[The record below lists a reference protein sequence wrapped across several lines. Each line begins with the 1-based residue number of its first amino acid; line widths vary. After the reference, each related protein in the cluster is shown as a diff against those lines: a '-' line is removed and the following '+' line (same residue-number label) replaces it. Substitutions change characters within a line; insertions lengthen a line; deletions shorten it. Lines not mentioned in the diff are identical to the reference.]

1 MRRLPLTLFVLLAC
15 TVLTAQVRIDAAIEF
30 SAADE
35 ALRQVTGLGQAVLPT
50 EAVSVSS
57 YRTGLFAIATSDG
70 TEWAVS
76 LNGIE
81 GAPTPGTAI
90 TVLSPAPLTGP
101 VLLRFNGLGPYAL
114 TMGPS
119 SPLDGAAT
127 TEGAP
132 LLIVFDGTGFQVM
145 APSHKGLRPCP
156 PEMATVNDQYCM
168 DLLPN
173 TELMDFF
180 QASAACGARG
190 ARLCSWSEFIAG
202 CDQRIP
208 LGITIVG
215 QYEWV
220 GSTCNEDGQARVSG
234 LSSCFSTGCG
244 NATGSTLRM
253 HRCCLER

>member
-1 MRRLPLTLFVLLAC
+1 MRRLPLTLFLSLAC
-15 TVLTAQVRIDAAIEF
+15 PFLIAQVRVDGAIQL

-35 ALRQVTGLGQAVLPT
+35 ALRQVTGLAPARLPT
-50 EAVSVSS
+50 EAVSVAS

-70 TEWAVS
+70 TEWAVTID
-76 LNGIE
+76 GIQ
-81 GAPTPGTAI
+81 GDPTPGTAI
-90 TVLSPAPLTGP
+90 TVLSPTPPTGP
-101 VLLRFNGLGPYAL
+101 VLLRVNGAGPYAL
-114 TMGPS
+114 TVGPS
-119 SPLDGAAT
+119 TPLDGSAT
-127 TEGAP
+127 AEGSP
-132 LLIVFDGTGFQVM
+132 LLLVFDGTGFQVM
-145 APSHKGLRPCP
+145 DPSHKALRACP
-156 PEMATVNDQYCM
+156 TEMATVNDQFCM
-168 DLLPN
+168 DLEPN

-220 GSTCNEDGQARVSG
+220 GSTCNEDNQARVSG

-244 NATGSTLRM
+244 NAIGSTLRM